1 MEEKKK
7 EIKYFDY
14 GLLTVLIFLICFGLV
29 VLYSTSYYSAQ
40 IKFDDGKFY
49 LMKQIKAYVLS
60 FIIMFMVSKFDYR
73 RYYKNAE
80 IVYWMS
86 LALLF
91 FVLIPG
97 VGIDAYGAKRWI
109 KIPFLG
115 QMQPSE
121 LVKISIILF
130 IPVKICECGNK
141 IKNIKDAAKV
151 LAYAAL
157 ASVLIWKVTDNLS
170 TALIVGA
177 IAFFMI
183 ILSMPDVK
191 WKKRLLIGIV
201 ASIGIIYIIKAVMV
215 NHMTAPVFHD
225 DFRARRILVWLNPKM
240 YISQGGYQ
248 VMQGLYA
255 IGSGGFWGKG
265 LGNSVQKLMIPEA
278 QNDMI
283 LPIIGEELGIFGII
297 VVFVLFGFLLYRL
310 LFIAQN
316 APDKYSALIVT
327 GIFLHIALQ
336 VILNVCVVLNVIPT
350 TGITLPFISYGG
362 TASVFLMVEMGIAL
376 GISTKIKIQK

>member
-14 GLLTVLIFLICFGLV
+14 GLVAVLIFLICFGLV

-40 IKFDDGKFY
+40 MKFDDGKFY
-49 LMKQIKAYVLS
+49 LMKQIKAYVVS
-60 FIIMFMVSKFDYR
+60 FVVMFFVAKIDYR

-80 IVYWMS
+80 LIYWLS

-97 VGIDAYGAKRWI
+97 VGVEAYGARRWI
-109 KIPFLG
+109 RIPLFG

-121 LVKISIILF
+121 LVKIAIILF
-130 IPVKICECGNK
+130 IPVKLCKCGNK
-141 IKNIKDAAKV
+141 LKKVSEAIKIIAFAV
-151 LAYAAL
+151 LASL
-157 ASVLIWKVTDNLS
+157 LIWKVTDNLS
-170 TALIVGA
+170 TAVIVGA
-177 IAFFMI
+177 IAFVMI
-183 ILSMPDVK
+183 LMMAPNVK
-191 WKKRLLIGIV
+191 WKKRTILTVIC
-201 ASIGIIYIIKAVMV
+201 GIIGVYAVKAVMV
-215 NHMTAPVFHD
+215 NHMTAPIMHD
-225 DFRARRILVWLNPKM
+225 NFRAQRILVWMNPEI
-240 YISQGGYQ
+240 YISLGGYQ

-297 VVFVLFGFLLYRL
+297 IVFVLFGFLLYRL

-362 TASVFLMVEMGIAL
+362 TASVFLMAEMGIAL
-376 GISTKIKIQK
+376 GISTKIRIQK